1 MESFGT
7 YGSGNGQFINPIDL
21 GIDKS
26 NNLYIADNSN
36 HRVQVLDSNGNY
48 IAQFGNT
55 GPIAEQILDPVGV
68 AINSHGDVYVTDGK
82 QAVVHVYSP
91 IQ

>member
-1 MESFGT
+1 M
-7 YGSGNGQFINPIDL
+7 

-55 GPIAEQILDPVGV
+55 GPIAEQILDPAGV

-82 QAVVHVYSP
+82 QVVVHVYSP